1 MEKEL
6 AYQIAHA
13 ELTKG
18 QVRLAGY
25 ILKNQKRVLGMTALE
40 VGREVGMSDASV
52 IRFCRAVGYSGFANL
67 KVQLQKELSLHSEK
81 IGKHSLY
88 DRFVMQEEKYS
99 KDELDLSEMLTLMGG
114 NLENS
119 LRQNPAATFHTV
131 ADKLLSARKKI
142 IIGLRGGKGCAVRFA
157 RLLQFLSSDVACI
170 SDEGQDE
177 LCSLARPHR
186 AGCCAGA
193 EFFAFLPDRRKNG
206 GDACGAAGAV
216 LCHYGQHGVA
226 VCKGRAGGFAGG
238 YRALRLFPFHD
249 RGGGY
254 SGIPA
259 DFDVL
264 GTAGELPCKA
274 PAAGRHSGGIPRR

>member
-114 NLENS
+114 RTRQLPSTPWPISCSRRGKRSS
-119 LRQNPAATFHTV
+119 LVCGV
-131 ADKLLSARKKI
+131 AR
-142 IIGLRGGKGCAVRFA
+142 AVPCV
-157 RLLQFLSSDVACI
+157 L
-170 SDEGQDE
+170 
-177 LCSLARPHR
+177 P
-186 AGCCAGA
+186 GCCS
-193 EFFAFLPDRRKNG
+193 F
-206 GDACGAAGAV
+206 
-216 LCHYGQHGVA
+216 
-226 VCKGRAGGFAGG
+226 
-238 YRALRLFPFHD
+238 
-249 RGGGY
+249 
-254 SGIPA
+254 
-259 DFDVL
+259 
-264 GTAGELPCKA
+264 
-274 PAAGRHSGGIPRR
+274 

>member
-25 ILKNQKRVLGMTALE
+25 ILKNQTRVLGMTALE

-131 ADKLLSARKKI
+131 ADKLPSARKKI

-177 LCSLARPHR
+177 LCSLAELTGQDVVLVLYFVITDSMASPFVK
-186 AGCCAGA
+186 GA
-193 EFFAFLPDRRKNG
+193 Q
-206 GDACGAAGAV
+206 AV
-216 LCHYGQHGVA
+216 LLADTEHCGFFHSMIGVEGILEYLLILMCWA
-226 VCKGRAGGFAGG
+226 QPESFRAKLQQRDAILAE
-238 YRALRLFPFHD
+238 YRED
-249 RGGGY
+249 
-254 SGIPA
+254 
-259 DFDVL
+259 
-264 GTAGELPCKA
+264 KN
-274 PAAGRHSGGIPRR
+274 

>member
-157 RLLQFLSSDVACI
+157 RLLQFLSRDVACI
-170 SDEGQDE
+170 SDEGQD
-177 LCSLARPHR
+177 
-186 AGCCAGA
+186 
-193 EFFAFLPDRRKNG
+193 
-206 GDACGAAGAV
+206 
-216 LCHYGQHGVA
+216 
-226 VCKGRAGGFAGG
+226 
-238 YRALRLFPFHD
+238 
-249 RGGGY
+249 
-254 SGIPA
+254 
-259 DFDVL
+259 
-264 GTAGELPCKA
+264 
-274 PAAGRHSGGIPRR
+274 